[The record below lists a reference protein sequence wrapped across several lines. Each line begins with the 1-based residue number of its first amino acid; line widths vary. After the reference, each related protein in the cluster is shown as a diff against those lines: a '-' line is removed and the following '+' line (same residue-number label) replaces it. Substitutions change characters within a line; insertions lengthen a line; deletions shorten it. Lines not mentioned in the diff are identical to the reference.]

1 MPNIKPLLKPAHKGG
16 VKMEAIKFS
25 AQRKMS
31 IVDELSPKMRAIVH
45 EIGLSDFS
53 RKHSRAYKIAK
64 KKAGLMGKS
73 MRGTQRT
80 STTKFIHKIAA

>member
-1 MPNIKPLLKPAHKGG
+1 
-16 VKMEAIKFS
+16 MEAIKLS

-53 RKHSRAYKIAK
+53 RKHRAA
-64 KKAGLMGKS
+64 
-73 MRGTQRT
+73 
-80 STTKFIHKIAA
+80 

>member
-1 MPNIKPLLKPAHKGG
+1 
-16 VKMEAIKFS
+16 MEAIKFS

-80 STTKFIHKIAA
+80 GTT